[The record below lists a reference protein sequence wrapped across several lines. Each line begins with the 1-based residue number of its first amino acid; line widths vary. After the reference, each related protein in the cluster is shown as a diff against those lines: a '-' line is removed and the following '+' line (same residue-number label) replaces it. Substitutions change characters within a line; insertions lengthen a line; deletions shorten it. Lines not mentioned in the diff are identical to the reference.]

1 MGQTIK
7 KIWNGVNV
15 ILICII
21 AFLAIALAGVRLIG
35 WDVYVVLSGSMEP
48 VYKTGAVLYLDDVDV
63 NTLEAG
69 DVITYQVSSDTMVTH
84 RIVEV
89 VEQDG
94 QTMYRTKGDA
104 NDVEDGSLVP
114 QSQVVGAPVFTI
126 PYLGYLVKFIQ
137 SPAGKYAAISV
148 GALMLLMVFLPDFI
162 FEEDDDE
169 EEPTSKSAD
178 ADGDNQEDGAPAA
191 DDDHVEIKQEEET
204 KA

>member
-7 KIWNGVNV
+7 TIWKGVNTL
-15 ILICII
+15 LICVI

-48 VYKTGAVLYLDDVDV
+48 VYKTGSIIYLDDVDV
-63 NTLEAG
+63 NTLEKG

-114 QSQVVGAPVFTI
+114 QSQIVGSPVFTI

-137 SPAGKYAAISV
+137 SPAGKYAAVSA

-162 FEEDDDE
+162 FEEE
-169 EEPTSKSAD
+169 EEEEAPKKKKRKKDETS
-178 ADGDNQEDGAPAA
+178 EDGESA
-191 DDDHVEIKQEEET
+191 EEECV
-204 KA
+204 KEEEE

>member
-1 MGQTIK
+1 MGQKIK
-7 KIWNGVNV
+7 KIWNAINV
-15 ILICII
+15 LLICII

-48 VYKTGAVLYLDDVDV
+48 VYKTGSVIYLDDVAV

-69 DVITYQVSSDTMVTH
+69 DVITYKVSEDTMVTH

-89 VEQDG
+89 VEENG

-114 QSQVVGAPVFTI
+114 QSQIVGSPVFTI

-137 SPAGKYAAISV
+137 SPAGKYVAISV
-148 GALMLLMVFLPDFI
+148 AAAMLLMVFLPDFL
-162 FEEDDDE
+162 FDSEEEE
-169 EEPTSKSAD
+169 EEPKKKKRKK
-178 ADGDNQEDGAPAA
+178 GDNSEDGEPA
-191 DDDHVEIKQEEET
+191 EEESV
-204 KA
+204 KEEEEQQI